1 MSKGG
6 FSRIRMRFVS
16 RGALLLA
23 LAATGCSG
31 GDYGSVPAS
40 SNNAPAVAEAG
51 PAKKIAPAPRVP
63 RGPDQA
69 KALQEAAKK

>member
-1 MSKGG
+1 MAKGG

-16 RGALLLA
+16 RGVLLLTW
-23 LAATGCSG
+23 AATGCSG

-40 SNNAPAVAEAG
+40 SSNSPAVAEAA
-51 PAKKIAPAPRVP
+51 PSKKIAPAPRVP

-69 KALQEAAKK
+69 KVLQEAAKK